1 MVGEQVE
8 PKICSIDEALNISRN
23 LALDLV
29 EISPNVDPP
38 VCKVIDYKKFIYDQK
53 KKLKTIQSKAQK
65 VVIKELR
72 FGPNTG
78 EHDFEFK
85 LKHAKNFLKDGA
97 KVKAFVFFRGRTIV
111 FKEQGQILLLR
122 LAQALEDVG
131 VVEEMPK
138 LDGKKMIM
146 IIAPK
151 KKKIKKKK
159 MPKMKTKAGAK
170 KRFKLT
176 GSGKLKRK
184 QAFKSHILTKKETKQ
199 KHNLTKTEYVSKAD
213 TKSIKLQLGI

>member
-1 MVGEQVE
+1 MVGEEVE
-8 PKICSIDEALNISRN
+8 PKICSIDEAIRIAKN

-29 EISPNVDPP
+29 EISPKADPP

-85 LKHAKNFLKDGA
+85 LKHAKNFLQDGA
-97 KVKAFVFFRGRTIV
+97 KVRAFVFFRGRTII
-111 FKEQGQILLLR
+111 FKEQGQILLLK

-151 KKKIKKKK
+151 KNKK
-159 MPKMKTKAGAK
+159 
-170 KRFKLT
+170 
-176 GSGKLKRK
+176 
-184 QAFKSHILTKKETKQ
+184 
-199 KHNLTKTEYVSKAD
+199 
-213 TKSIKLQLGI
+213 

>member
-1 MVGEQVE
+1 MVGEEVE
-8 PKICSIDEALNISRN
+8 PNICSIDEALKISRN
-23 LALDLV
+23 LGLDLV

-85 LKHAKNFLKDGA
+85 LKHAKSFLQDGA

-111 FKEQGQILLLR
+111 FNEQGQILLLR

-131 VVEEMPK
+131 IVEDMPK

-151 KKKIKKKK
+151 KKK
-159 MPKMKTKAGAK
+159 
-170 KRFKLT
+170 
-176 GSGKLKRK
+176 
-184 QAFKSHILTKKETKQ
+184 
-199 KHNLTKTEYVSKAD
+199 
-213 TKSIKLQLGI
+213 

>member
-8 PKICSIDEALNISRN
+8 PKICSIDEALSISRN
-23 LALDLV
+23 LGLDLV

-78 EHDFEFK
+78 EHDFDFK
-85 LKHAKNFLKDGA
+85 LKHARNFLQDGA

-138 LDGKKMIM
+138 LDGKKMII

-151 KKKIKKKK
+151 KKK
-159 MPKMKTKAGAK
+159 
-170 KRFKLT
+170 
-176 GSGKLKRK
+176 
-184 QAFKSHILTKKETKQ
+184 
-199 KHNLTKTEYVSKAD
+199 
-213 TKSIKLQLGI
+213 